1 VGRLGLAFLAGHCCI
16 HLLSSLPDAAYIAA
30 LAAGLLVAAALR
42 SRVLFALLAGIA
54 WAWGHAAY
62 RLAHELTDEEAG
74 QDILVEGYIGS
85 LPAGEGDVRFVLDDV
100 HAAEASIPSRL
111 LLTWYDAPQRLAP
124 GERWRLVVRLKRR
137 SGFANPGGFN
147 YETHL
152 FREGIGATGYVRGD
166 DRNLLLAAPGWRYRV
181 TQTRDWIA
189 TRMAEALRTM
199 DGLRV
204 AGGQGRS
211 EGAML
216 GVLQGLAIGDTR
228 AMTAPQWEVF
238 AATGTTHLMAI
249 SGLHITMLV
258 GLAAACGGLIVR
270 WRGAQARGWTSM
282 HGRAIAGALAAVCYA
297 LLAGFS
303 IPTQRTLIMLCIYFG
318 ARWRRRELPIA
329 HALGLA
335 IVGVLLIDPFAPL
348 APGAWLSFGAVA
360 IILLA
365 TSGQL
370 RGEGAIAGF
379 TRVQGAISIG
389 MAPLLLVAFG
399 SFSLVSPV
407 ANAIAVPVFT
417 IVVVPLVLL
426 GAAGAAVSPV
436 LGGPPLWLADQV
448 LALLWRLLEWL
459 ATQPLALW
467 YFPELSLPALA
478 ALALGAL
485 LLVLPGVWMSRA
497 LGALLC
503 AQAFIVQAPR
513 PQHGEV
519 ELAVLDVGQ
528 GLANVVRTRNHVL
541 VFDAG
546 PAFRSGRDAA
556 EFAVLPYLRAQGV
569 RRLDE
574 LIVSHGDL
582 DHRGGAPALL
592 RELPATSVR
601 VGPSV
606 AMRSTEPCLRG
617 QQWAWDGVRF
627 EILHPDANYAGSN
640 NDSSCVLRVTARDW
654 SFLLT
659 GDIEASGE
667 FHLLPYLAGG
677 VDVVVA
683 AHHGSRTS
691 SRPEFVAAAGASLV
705 IFSAGYRNR
714 WGLPKED
721 IVTRWRDSGARALT
735 TADSGAIEVTRRA
748 GGALE
753 VREYRRTH
761 RRYWM
766 R

>member
-1 VGRLGLAFLAGHCCI
+1 VGRFGLAFLAGNCCI
-16 HLLSSLPDAAYIAA
+16 HLLPALPDTAYIFA
-30 LAAGLLVAAALR
+30 LAVGLSVAAALR
-42 SRVLFALLAGIA
+42 SSVLCAVLAGIA
-54 WAWGHAAY
+54 WAWGNAAY
-62 RLAHELTDEEAG
+62 RLADDLTEELAG
-74 QDILVEGYIGS
+74 QDVLVEGYIGS
-85 LPAGEGDVRFVLDDV
+85 LPAGEGDVRFVFDTKD
-100 HAAEASIPSRL
+100 AASGIPSGL
-111 LLTWYDAPQRLAP
+111 LLTWYDAPKRLAP

-137 SGFANPGGFN
+137 SGLANPGGFN
-147 YETHL
+147 YETYL
-152 FREGIGATGYVRGD
+152 FRARIGATGYVRND
-166 DRNLLLAAPGWRYRV
+166 DRNARLATSGQRYPV
-181 TQTRDWIA
+181 TQARAWIA
-189 TRMAEALRTM
+189 ERMVE
-199 DGLRV
+199 GLRAMDRKGSKV
-204 AGGQGRS
+204 DQAHA

-216 GVLQGLAIGDTR
+216 GVLQGLAIGDAR
-228 AMTAPQWEVF
+228 AMTPRQWEVF

-258 GLAAACGGLIVR
+258 GLAAACGGMIVC

-282 HGRAIAGALAAVCYA
+282 HGQAIAGTFSAVIYA

-303 IPTQRTLIMLCIYFG
+303 IPTQRTLIMVCIYFG
-318 ARWRRRELPIA
+318 ARWWRRELSIA

-335 IVGVLLIDPFAPL
+335 IVGVLLIDPLAPL

-360 IILLA
+360 IILVA
-365 TSGQL
+365 TSGRL
-370 RGEGAIAGF
+370 RAEGSVASF
-379 TRVQGAISIG
+379 TRVQSAISIG
-389 MAPLLLVAFG
+389 MIPLLLMAFG
-399 SFSLVSPV
+399 SFSLVSPI

-417 IVVVPLVLL
+417 LVVVPLVLL
-426 GAAGAAVSPV
+426 GATCAAIAPI
-436 LGGPPLWLADQV
+436 LGGPPLWLADNV
-448 LALLWRLLEWL
+448 LALLWRALDWL
-459 ATQPLALW
+459 AGQPLALW
-467 YFPELSLPALA
+467 HFPELSLVALA
-478 ALALGAL
+478 ALVLGTL
-485 LLVLPGVWMSRA
+485 LLVLPGVWVSRA
-497 LGALLC
+497 IGALLC
-503 AQAFIVQAPR
+503 AQAFIVQAPK
-513 PQHGEV
+513 PLHGEV

-556 EFAVLPYLRAQGV
+556 EFAVLPYLRARGV

-592 RELPATSVR
+592 RELPVSRVR
-601 VGPSV
+601 AGPSV
-606 AMRSTEPCLRG
+606 VMSSVEPCLRG
-617 QQWAWDGVRF
+617 QQWEWDGVRF
-627 EILHPDANYAGSN
+627 EILHPDAHYAGSN
-640 NDSSCVLRVTARDW
+640 NDSSCVLLVKAHDW

-659 GDIEASGE
+659 GDIEAPGE
-667 FHLLPYLAGG
+667 LHLLPYLANG

-691 SRPEFVAAAGASLV
+691 SRPEFVTAAAASLA

-721 IVTRWRDSGARALT
+721 IVARWRDSGARVLS
-735 TADSGAIEVTRRA
+735 TADSGAIELTRRA

-753 VREYRRTH
+753 VREFRHTH